1 MAITTLEE
9 YLREFSVEIGDRILT
24 SFPALHAPGDP
35 VSPILGKLLRKPFAA
50 QEVAIAGAVARLRQA
65 NSVACIAEMGTGK
78 TLMAM
83 SIAHVFA
90 AGRPYGCLFVVPPQ
104 LLQKT
109 AREILQTIP
118 GARVYVIDSLRSQR
132 PGQAG
137 PHGVNEFRL
146 RNGRI
151 IRDGVHTTL
160 TEMRLRGK
168 HKSAWDR
175 WVAEH
180 GPGPHYVI
188 CGRDRAKLGA
198 FWRPSFQVA
207 RCGNH
212 NGAIVN
218 PDSGRPIVFD
228 DERLL
233 RDDFDRQERFAET
246 LESVALCGG
255 EKTKPR
261 RPLYSPLWQV
271 DGSRI
276 RRYAPIE
283 FIGRYL
289 PHFFKFGIA
298 DEVHEAK
305 AADTAQGNAL
315 GTLAAAVDKMI
326 VLTGT
331 LTGGMASDVFNVL
344 YRIDPK
350 MMVSQGYEYGEAG
363 IRSFTETYGVLETI
377 TTIEPQENACS
388 KAKITR
394 RVKERPGASPLLFA
408 RFLMDLGAFVS
419 LEDISANL
427 PPYTEEVISVPMDK
441 PLAEAYEQL
450 EQDIAAA
457 LQEHRGNS
465 SVISTALNALLLY
478 PDRPF
483 SMGQLWGVAYDEETK
498 RRERFLIADPPDLD
512 ESVVYT
518 KERRLVEL
526 VQSEVQNRRGVQVYA
541 TYTQKRDVTRRIES
555 ILSSA
560 GIKAAV
566 LTTQTPPE
574 EREAWYERQLKAGVQ
589 VFIAHPRLVQ
599 TGLDYVEYGGCRGS
613 FFLKQVIRFPRRVRL
628 RPSLAFGLCGSRSPH
643 GLPASR
649 SEREQLREPARL
661 LLRSGLVERRRP
673 PAASCRRRRS
683 VTCARRGEPRGN
695 MPHRNTQTAHD
706 GKIPCLQIFPGRA
719 VCAIR
724 NGGASDSAACARLR
738 VRQRHCRDRRSRRRT
753 IERAQSLP
761 RGHRILPQHLLA

>member
-35 VSPILGKLLRKPFAA
+35 VSPIFGKLLRKPFAA

-180 GPGPHYVI
+180 GAGPHYVI

-198 FWRPSFQVA
+198 FWRPSFQIA

-350 MMVSQGYEYGEAG
+350 RMVSQGYEYGEAG

-441 PLAEAYEQL
+441 PLAEAYEKL

-512 ESVVYT
+512 ESIVYA

-589 VFIAHPRLVQ
+589 VFIGHPRLVQ
-599 TGLDYVEYGGCRGS
+599 TGLDLMFCPAIIWYETGYSTFTLRQASRRSWRIGQTKPVTVRFLCYENTAQVGC
-613 FFLKQVIRFPRRVRL
+613 LRL
-628 RPSLAFGLCGSRSPH
+628 MGRKLLVSMALEGKFSESGLQSMDDGADVLTTLARELVMNQGVGQSADDVWKALQAQQPQTQMAAIATEPEP
-643 GLPASR
+643 LPAAPLVSVPR
-649 SEREQLREPARL
+649 SASTLMFGRDVPPTPAR
-661 LLRSGLVERRRP
+661 RKV
-673 PAASCRRRRS
+673 AA
-683 VTCARRGEPRGN
+683 EP
-695 MPHRNTQTAHD
+695 
-706 GKIPCLQIFPGRA
+706 
-719 VCAIR
+719 
-724 NGGASDSAACARLR
+724 SADQL
-738 VRQRHCRDRRSRRRT
+738 
-753 IERAQSLP
+753 SLF
-761 RGHRILPQHLLA
+761 

>member
-50 QEVAIAGAVARLRQA
+50 QEVAIAGAVARLREA

-90 AGRPYGCLFVVPPQ
+90 AGRPYACLFVVPPQ

-233 RDDFDRQERFAET
+233 REDFDRQERIAET
-246 LESVALCGG
+246 LESIALCGG
-255 EKTKPR
+255 EKTKLR

-283 FIGRYL
+283 FIGRY
-289 PHFFKFGIA
+289 
-298 DEVHEAK
+298 
-305 AADTAQGNAL
+305 
-315 GTLAAAVDKMI
+315 
-326 VLTGT
+326 
-331 LTGGMASDVFNVL
+331 
-344 YRIDPK
+344 
-350 MMVSQGYEYGEAG
+350 
-363 IRSFTETYGVLETI
+363 
-377 TTIEPQENACS
+377 
-388 KAKITR
+388 
-394 RVKERPGASPLLFA
+394 
-408 RFLMDLGAFVS
+408 
-419 LEDISANL
+419 
-427 PPYTEEVISVPMDK
+427 
-441 PLAEAYEQL
+441 
-450 EQDIAAA
+450 
-457 LQEHRGNS
+457 
-465 SVISTALNALLLY
+465 
-478 PDRPF
+478 
-483 SMGQLWGVAYDEETK
+483 
-498 RRERFLIADPPDLD
+498 
-512 ESVVYT
+512 
-518 KERRLVEL
+518 
-526 VQSEVQNRRGVQVYA
+526 
-541 TYTQKRDVTRRIES
+541 
-555 ILSSA
+555 
-560 GIKAAV
+560 
-566 LTTQTPPE
+566 
-574 EREAWYERQLKAGVQ
+574 
-589 VFIAHPRLVQ
+589 
-599 TGLDYVEYGGCRGS
+599 
-613 FFLKQVIRFPRRVRL
+613 
-628 RPSLAFGLCGSRSPH
+628 
-643 GLPASR
+643 
-649 SEREQLREPARL
+649 EPATF
-661 LLRSGLVERRRP
+661 
-673 PAASCRRRRS
+673 C
-683 VTCARRGEPRGN
+683 T
-695 MPHRNTQTAHD
+695 T
-706 GKIPCLQIFPGRA
+706 
-719 VCAIR
+719 
-724 NGGASDSAACARLR
+724 
-738 VRQRHCRDRRSRRRT
+738 
-753 IERAQSLP
+753 SLCV
-761 RGHRILPQHLLA
+761 

>member
-65 NSVACIAEMGTGK
+65 DSVACIAEMGTGK

-83 SIAHVFA
+83 SIAHVFS

-109 AREILQTIP
+109 AREILLTIP

-350 MMVSQGYEYGEAG
+350 RMVSQGYEYGEAG

-427 PPYTEEVISVPMDK
+427 PPYTEEVVSVPMDK

-512 ESVVYT
+512 ESIVYA

-555 ILSSA
+555 ILSQA
-560 GIKAAV
+560 GIRAAV
-566 LTTQTPPE
+566 LTTQTAPE

-589 VFIAHPRLVQ
+589 VFIGHPRLVQ
-599 TGLDYVEYGGCRGS
+599 TGLDLMFCPAIIWYETGYSTFTLRQASRRSWRIGQTKPVTVRFLCYENTAQVGC
-613 FFLKQVIRFPRRVRL
+613 LRL
-628 RPSLAFGLCGSRSPH
+628 MGRKLLVSMALEGKFSDSGLQSMDDGADVLTTLARELVMNQGVGQSADDVWKALQAQQPQTQIAAVATEPEP
-643 GLPASR
+643 LPAAPLV
-649 SEREQLREPARL
+649 SEPRPASTLMFGRDVIPAPARRKVAAESSSEQL
-661 LLRSGLVERRRP
+661 
-673 PAASCRRRRS
+673 
-683 VTCARRGEPRGN
+683 
-695 MPHRNTQTAHD
+695 
-706 GKIPCLQIFPGRA
+706 
-719 VCAIR
+719 
-724 NGGASDSAACARLR
+724 
-738 VRQRHCRDRRSRRRT
+738 
-753 IERAQSLP
+753 SLF
-761 RGHRILPQHLLA
+761 

>member
-24 SFPALHAPGDP
+24 SFPALHAPGDS

-50 QEVAIAGAVARLRQA
+50 QEVAIAGAVARLREA

-90 AGRPYGCLFVVPPQ
+90 AGRPYACLFIVPPQ

-137 PHGVNEFRL
+137 SHGVNEFRL

-233 RDDFDRQERFAET
+233 REDFDRQERFAET
-246 LESVALCGG
+246 LESIALCGG

-350 MMVSQGYEYGEAG
+350 RMVSQGYEYGDAG

-441 PLAEAYEQL
+441 PLAEAYEEL

-512 ESVVYT
+512 ESIVYA
-518 KERRLVEL
+518 KERKLVEL

-555 ILSSA
+555 ILSGA
-560 GIKAAV
+560 GIKVAV

-589 VFIAHPRLVQ
+589 VFVGHPRLVQ
-599 TGLDYVEYGGCRGS
+599 TGLDLMFCPAIIWYETGYS
-613 FFLKQVIRFPRRVRL
+613 TFTL
-628 RPSLAFGLCGSRSPH
+628 RQ
-643 GLPASR
+643 ASR
-649 SEREQLREPARL
+649 RSWRIGQTKPVSVRFLCYENTAQVGCLRLMGRKLLVSMALEGKFSESGLQSMDDGADVLTTLARELVMNQGVGQSADDVWKALQAQQPQTQMAAIATEPELLPEAPLVSVPRSASTLMFGRDVPPTPAR
-661 LLRSGLVERRRP
+661 RKV
-673 PAASCRRRRS
+673 AA
-683 VTCARRGEPRGN
+683 EP
-695 MPHRNTQTAHD
+695 
-706 GKIPCLQIFPGRA
+706 
-719 VCAIR
+719 
-724 NGGASDSAACARLR
+724 SADQL
-738 VRQRHCRDRRSRRRT
+738 
-753 IERAQSLP
+753 SLF
-761 RGHRILPQHLLA
+761 

>member
-90 AGRPYGCLFVVPPQ
+90 AGRPYACLFVVPPQ

-233 RDDFDRQERFAET
+233 REDFDRQERFAET

-350 MMVSQGYEYGEAG
+350 RMVSQGYEYGDAG

-427 PPYTEEVISVPMDK
+427 PPYTEEVDQRPDGQATGRGIRK
-441 PLAEAYEQL
+441 TRAG
-450 EQDIAAA
+450 
-457 LQEHRGNS
+457 HRGCPS
-465 SVISTALNALLLY
+465 GTSREFVSDQHRTERVVALS
-478 PDRPF
+478 RP
-483 SMGQLWGVAYDEETK
+483 
-498 RRERFLIADPPDLD
+498 
-512 ESVVYT
+512 
-518 KERRLVEL
+518 
-526 VQSEVQNRRGVQVYA
+526 
-541 TYTQKRDVTRRIES
+541 
-555 ILSSA
+555 
-560 GIKAAV
+560 AV
-566 LTTQTPPE
+566 LDGPALG
-574 EREAWYERQLKAGVQ
+574 R
-589 VFIAHPRLVQ
+589 
-599 TGLDYVEYGGCRGS
+599 GLR
-613 FFLKQVIRFPRRVRL
+613 
-628 RPSLAFGLCGSRSPH
+628 
-643 GLPASR
+643 
-649 SEREQLREPARL
+649 
-661 LLRSGLVERRRP
+661 
-673 PAASCRRRRS
+673 
-683 VTCARRGEPRGN
+683 
-695 MPHRNTQTAHD
+695 
-706 GKIPCLQIFPGRA
+706 
-719 VCAIR
+719 
-724 NGGASDSAACARLR
+724 
-738 VRQRHCRDRRSRRRT
+738 
-753 IERAQSLP
+753 
-761 RGHRILPQHLLA
+761 